1 MGFSEDEDKIQ
12 IKLVLESDG
21 TEIDEEYFP
30 FLEKDTT
37 LVLLRSNEEWEFA
50 NGTVSKSIIFVCI
63 TLFWKSPC

>member
-37 LVLLRSNEEWEFA
+37 LVLLRSNEEWDFA
-50 NGTVSKSIIFVCI
+50 MVLYQNRLS
-63 TLFWKSPC
+63 